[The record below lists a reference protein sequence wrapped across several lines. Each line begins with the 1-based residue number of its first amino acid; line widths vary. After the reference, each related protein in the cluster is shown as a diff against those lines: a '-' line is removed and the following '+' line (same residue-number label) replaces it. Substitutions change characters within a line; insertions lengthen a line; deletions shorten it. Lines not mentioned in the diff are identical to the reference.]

1 MKDHFVRCD
10 DDEQSLF
17 TLITIEDDD
26 HNEIIVLREFFRED
40 LGTIYS

>member
-26 HNEIIVLREFFRED
+26 HNEIIVLRELFREE